1 MKNLIL
7 CAFVALAPITTLRAA
22 IAVDSE
28 PREITKLED
37 SIVYP
42 ISERIH
48 GYDGRVTLDA
58 LIDTNGAVIDVTYLY
73 ASDSAFWEAAKDAM
87 WKMRFSPAVSNGR
100 RIKVW
105 ITRTIHFKLT
115 ESGPRKEPSPG
126 DGIPGLG

>member
-1 MKNLIL
+1 MKKLIL

-48 GYDGRVTLDA
+48 GYDGRVVLDA
-58 LIDTNGAVIDVTYLY
+58 LIDTNGAVVRVNCLY
-73 ASDSAFWEAAKDAM
+73 ATNWDFKNAAVTAM
-87 WKMRFSPAVSNGR
+87 WKMRFTPAVSDGR
-100 RIKVW
+100 HTEVW
-105 ITRTIHFKLT
+105 ITRTINFNLT
-115 ESGPRKEPSPG
+115 GPPEKFVAG
-126 DGIPGLG
+126 GGIPGLG